1 MPTVFRRENTFIERF
16 LSDYENHSWADAE
29 IRWLDQE
36 TDSAVEAL
44 ATRKS
49 DRETLAIE
57 HTIIEP
63 FVKEKEDFAFFE
75 AAFLKI
81 EQDTT
86 LLVPG
91 RWVQVFVPVGI
102 LRGQPKKAT
111 RDAIVEAVHSW
122 LKTNRLSLPEGFS
135 EHSFAVVI
143 PGKRALDISLYIR
156 VVPLPGPGEL
166 HVRRQQME
174 NNLGEVI
181 ENALKNKLP
190 KLVRTRA
197 EKRILFLERQH
208 MTLHPKS
215 MLDEVEKRE
224 SMFPDLA
231 KVNEI
236 WILETMFYER
246 DSYLRFERY
255 EKGTLVGSL
264 DFKGEKLLDKFENG
278 VFVLGSNVD
287 STKGSP

>member
-16 LSDYENHSWADAE
+16 LSAYENHSWADAE

-91 RWVQVFVPVGI
+91 RWVQVFVQLEYCVVNLRRRREMRSSKPSIVG
-102 LRGQPKKAT
+102 LRRIGF
-111 RDAIVEAVHSW
+111 
-122 LKTNRLSLPEGFS
+122 LSLRDFRS
-135 EHSFAVVI
+135 
-143 PGKRALDISLYIR
+143 
-156 VVPLPGPGEL
+156 
-166 HVRRQQME
+166 
-174 NNLGEVI
+174 
-181 ENALKNKLP
+181 
-190 KLVRTRA
+190 
-197 EKRILFLERQH
+197 ILSR
-208 MTLHPKS
+208 S
-215 MLDEVEKRE
+215 
-224 SMFPDLA
+224 
-231 KVNEI
+231 
-236 WILETMFYER
+236 
-246 DSYLRFERY
+246 
-255 EKGTLVGSL
+255 
-264 DFKGEKLLDKFENG
+264 
-278 VFVLGSNVD
+278 
-287 STKGSP
+287 